1 MPASRALIGRRERGA
16 DAYWPARGGAF
27 DSAART
33 PSTRQNLARETAP
46 FTCRRFRSLEARVRG
61 PRARGLLNPP
71 LVPPFPCRP
80 PPSRRFTSRGF
91 TSRELTVSLRSRAVS
106 LDSESGCRFS
116 RRTRVQDVET
126 ARRRRASSGRRVEK
140 AVAATLRIL
149 RSPPGVVTCFH
160 CDRALLCSASPRLS
174 SALLL
179 LFRGFFICILR
190 GPPPPRFL
198 LFKLPRASSGFLR
211 LASLVS
217 DLSSS
222 IFDRPKTLRFFA
234 APVLGACLCS
244 GSPFAAS

>member
-140 AVAATLRIL
+140 AVAATLRIDRRRVSL
-149 RSPPGVVTCFH
+149 RAFIVTEPFCVP
-160 CDRALLCSASPRLS
+160 RALVYPVPFCCFFEDFSSASCED
-174 SALLL
+174 LLH
-179 LFRGFFICILR
+179 RGFSSSS
-190 GPPPPRFL
+190 FL
-198 LFKLPRASSGFLR
+198 ELPQASSG
-211 LASLVS
+211 SHHW
-217 DLSSS
+217 
-222 IFDRPKTLRFFA
+222 
-234 APVLGACLCS
+234 
-244 GSPFAAS
+244 